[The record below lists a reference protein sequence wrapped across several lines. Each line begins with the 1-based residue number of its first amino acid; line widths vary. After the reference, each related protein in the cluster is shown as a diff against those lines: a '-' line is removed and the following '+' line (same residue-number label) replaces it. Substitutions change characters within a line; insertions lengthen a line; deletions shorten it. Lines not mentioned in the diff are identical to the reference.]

1 MAVGS
6 IVEYIDQSRFICTVC
21 LQDKGSRLHL
31 LTPANREVNLSPKRT
46 LLMSGARIDVGQLR
60 DQVLQ
65 KLQQIENL
73 RIKLKEEI
81 DIKEM
86 WELIRD
92 EEDIFDH
99 RYLAQLAFGED
110 AMEDHFSAVMR
121 ALFENR
127 LYFKMRNGLFLP
139 NSKDRVEQIIRQ
151 EEEAAERAERLEQ
164 GGGWLK
170 EVHEGKQPLAPD
182 CRKDVIRLLIQLAL
196 YGADAEDFKY
206 GKELLSYA
214 GITDIKQARSLLINL
229 GEWEED
235 EPLDLLRSGVDIAFT
250 TRQLEE
256 SARLAVSGFPEC
268 PREDLRSLPIM
279 TIDGPT
285 TLDFDDAISLEIFEN
300 ELRIGVHI
308 ADVAAVIEKDSPID
322 IAARDRASSL
332 YLPRRQIPMIPADLS
347 QDLLSLKEGCDRPA
361 ISLLARFSLDGTLLG
376 YRFVSSII
384 RVQQQL
390 TYSHVNENLSEIN
403 QFQELH
409 RLAGILRQK
418 RMDRGAMNLSL
429 PELEIDID
437 EGGTLNLKL
446 VPQDSPSRMI
456 VAELMIL
463 YNELVAEFCQK
474 HDVPVLFRGQS
485 QPTEKLPLDEKGYV
499 FYVFQQR
506 RKLSPLHISANPNPH
521 SGLGVALYTQA
532 TSPIRRYLDLII
544 QRQLTSF
551 LMEKTPVYNE
561 ESLDELRVSVEPLVK
576 MLGRIQRNRL
586 RYWTLKYLGLNRGKT
601 YKALVLD
608 ELKNKY
614 RIVLK
619 DFLMVTDF
627 KRQDGIIFSKGQEIQ
642 VKVNK
647 ADPWDDI
654 ITLGYV
660 PS

>member
-214 GITDIKQARSLLINL
+214 GITDIKQARSLLIKL

-235 EPLDLLRSGVDIAFT
+235 EPLDLL
-250 TRQLEE
+250 
-256 SARLAVSGFPEC
+256 
-268 PREDLRSLPIM
+268 
-279 TIDGPT
+279 
-285 TLDFDDAISLEIFEN
+285 
-300 ELRIGVHI
+300 
-308 ADVAAVIEKDSPID
+308 
-322 IAARDRASSL
+322 
-332 YLPRRQIPMIPADLS
+332 
-347 QDLLSLKEGCDRPA
+347 
-361 ISLLARFSLDGTLLG
+361 
-376 YRFVSSII
+376 
-384 RVQQQL
+384 
-390 TYSHVNENLSEIN
+390 
-403 QFQELH
+403 
-409 RLAGILRQK
+409 
-418 RMDRGAMNLSL
+418 
-429 PELEIDID
+429 
-437 EGGTLNLKL
+437 
-446 VPQDSPSRMI
+446 
-456 VAELMIL
+456 
-463 YNELVAEFCQK
+463 
-474 HDVPVLFRGQS
+474 
-485 QPTEKLPLDEKGYV
+485 
-499 FYVFQQR
+499 
-506 RKLSPLHISANPNPH
+506 
-521 SGLGVALYTQA
+521 
-532 TSPIRRYLDLII
+532 
-544 QRQLTSF
+544 
-551 LMEKTPVYNE
+551 
-561 ESLDELRVSVEPLVK
+561 
-576 MLGRIQRNRL
+576 
-586 RYWTLKYLGLNRGKT
+586 
-601 YKALVLD
+601 
-608 ELKNKY
+608 
-614 RIVLK
+614 
-619 DFLMVTDF
+619 
-627 KRQDGIIFSKGQEIQ
+627 
-642 VKVNK
+642 
-647 ADPWDDI
+647 
-654 ITLGYV
+654 
-660 PS
+660 

>member
-170 EVHEGKQPLAPD
+170 EVHEGKQPQAPD

-268 PREDLRSLPIM
+268 PREDLRSLPII

-285 TLDFDDAISLEIFEN
+285 TLDFDDAISLETFDN

-532 TSPIRRYLDLII
+532 TSPIRRYLDIVI

-561 ESLDELRVSVEPLVK
+561 ESLDELRVSIEPLVK

-642 VKVNK
+642 VKVKK
-647 ADPWDDI
+647 ADPWDDT
-654 ITLGYV
+654 ITLGFV
-660 PS
+660 P

>member
-46 LLMSGARIDVGQLR
+46 LLISSARIDVEQAR
-60 DQVLQ
+60 DQLLQ
-65 KLQQIENL
+65 KLQQIEKL
-73 RIKLKEEI
+73 RIKLKGEI
-81 DIKEM
+81 DVKEM

-92 EEDIFDH
+92 EEDVFDH
-99 RYLAQLAFGED
+99 RYLGQLAFGED
-110 AMEDHFSAVMR
+110 ATEDHFSAVMR

-127 LYFKMRNGLFLP
+127 LYFKMKNGLFLP
-139 NSKDRVEQIIRQ
+139 NSEDRVDQIIRQ
-151 EEEAAERAERLEQ
+151 EKEAAERAERLEQ

-170 EVHEGKQPLAPD
+170 EVHQGKQPQAPD

-196 YGADAEDFKY
+196 YGADADDFKH
-206 GKELLSYA
+206 GKELLSHA
-214 GITDIKQARSLLINL
+214 GITDIKQARSLLIAL

-235 EPLDLLRSGVDIAFT
+235 EPLDLLRSGIDTAFT
-250 TRQLEE
+250 LKQLEA
-256 SARLAVSGFPEC
+256 SAHLAVSGFPESQ
-268 PREDLRSLPIM
+268 REDLRSLPIM

-285 TLDFDDAISLEIFEN
+285 TLDFDDAISLEILDN
-300 ELRIGVHI
+300 ELRVGVHI

-322 IAARDRASSL
+322 TAARDRASSL
-332 YLPRRQIPMIPADLS
+332 YFPRRQVPMIPTDLS

-361 ISLLARFSLDGTLLG
+361 ISLLARFSLDGMLLG
-376 YRFVSSII
+376 YRFVSSMI

-409 RLAGILRQK
+409 RLAEILHRK

-429 PELEIDID
+429 PELEMDID
-437 EGGTLNLKL
+437 EEGTLNLKL
-446 VPQDSPSRMI
+446 VPQDSPSRMM

-463 YNELVAEFCQK
+463 YNELVGEFCQK
-474 HDVPVLFRGQS
+474 HGIPVLFRGQS
-485 QPTEKLPLDEKGYV
+485 QPTEKLPLDEKGYT

-506 RKLSPLHISANPNPH
+506 RKLSPLHISVSPKPH

-532 TSPIRRYLDLII
+532 TSPIRRYLDLVV
-544 QRQLTSF
+544 QRQLSSF
-551 LMEKTPVYNE
+551 FAKNESVYSE
-561 ESLDELRVSVEPLVK
+561 EDLEEMRVSVEPLVK
-576 MLGRIQRNRL
+576 ALGRIQRNRL
-586 RYWTLKYLGLNRGKT
+586 RYWTLKYLGLNRDKT
-601 YKALVLD
+601 YNALVLD

-642 VKVNK
+642 VKVKK

-654 ITLGYV
+654 IALGFV
-660 PS
+660 P

>member
-170 EVHEGKQPLAPD
+170 EVHEGKQPQAPD

-268 PREDLRSLPIM
+268 PREDLRSLPII

-532 TSPIRRYLDLII
+532 TSPIRRYLDLVI

-561 ESLDELRVSVEPLVK
+561 ESLDELRVSIEPLVK

-642 VKVNK
+642 VKVKK
-647 ADPWDDI
+647 ADPWDDT
-654 ITLGYV
+654 ITLGFV
-660 PS
+660 P

>member
-1 MAVGS
+1 M
-6 IVEYIDQSRFICTVC
+6 
-21 LQDKGSRLHL
+21 
-31 LTPANREVNLSPKRT
+31 
-46 LLMSGARIDVGQLR
+46 
-60 DQVLQ
+60 
-65 KLQQIENL
+65 
-73 RIKLKEEI
+73 
-81 DIKEM
+81 
-86 WELIRD
+86 
-92 EEDIFDH
+92 
-99 RYLAQLAFGED
+99 
-110 AMEDHFSAVMR
+110 
-121 ALFENR
+121 
-127 LYFKMRNGLFLP
+127 
-139 NSKDRVEQIIRQ
+139 
-151 EEEAAERAERLEQ
+151 
-164 GGGWLK
+164 
-170 EVHEGKQPLAPD
+170 
-182 CRKDVIRLLIQLAL
+182 
-196 YGADAEDFKY
+196 
-206 GKELLSYA
+206 
-214 GITDIKQARSLLINL
+214 
-229 GEWEED
+229 
-235 EPLDLLRSGVDIAFT
+235 DIAFT

-409 RLAGILRQK
+409 RLARILRQK

-437 EGGTLNLKL
+437 EEGTLNLKL

-561 ESLDELRVSVEPLVK
+561 ESLDELRVSIEPLVK

-642 VKVNK
+642 VKVKK
-647 ADPWDDI
+647 ADPWDDT
-654 ITLGYV
+654 ITLGFV
-660 PS
+660 P

>member
-170 EVHEGKQPLAPD
+170 EVHEGKQPQAPD

-214 GITDIKQARSLLINL
+214 GITDIKQARSLLIKL

-235 EPLDLLRSGVDIAFT
+235 EPLDLLRSGVDTAFT

-437 EGGTLNLKL
+437 EEGTLNLKL

-561 ESLDELRVSVEPLVK
+561 ESLDELRVSIEPLVK

-642 VKVNK
+642 VKVKK
-647 ADPWDDI
+647 ADPWDDT
-654 ITLGYV
+654 ITLGFV
-660 PS
+660 P

>member
-46 LLMSGARIDVGQLR
+46 LLMSGVRIDVGQPR
-60 DQVLQ
+60 DQLLQ
-65 KLQQIENL
+65 KLQRIERL
-73 RIKLKEEI
+73 RIELKEEI
-81 DIKEM
+81 DVKEI

-110 AMEDHFSAVMR
+110 ATEDHFSAVMR

-127 LYFKMRNGLFLP
+127 LYFKMKNGLFLP
-139 NSKDRVEQIIRQ
+139 NSEDRVEQIIRQ

-170 EVHEGKQPLAPD
+170 EVHEGKQPQAPD

-206 GKELLSYA
+206 GRELLSHA

-235 EPLDLLRSGVDIAFT
+235 EPLDLLRSGVDTAFT
-250 TRQLEE
+250 SRQLEE
-256 SARLAVSGFPEC
+256 SANLAVSGFPEC
-268 PREDLRSLPIM
+268 PREDLRSLPII

-285 TLDFDDAISLEIFEN
+285 TLDFDDAISLEISDN
-300 ELRIGVHI
+300 ELRVGVHI
-308 ADVAAVIEKDSPID
+308 ADVAAVIEKESPID
-322 IAARDRASSL
+322 AAARDRASSL

-347 QDLLSLKEGCDRPA
+347 QDLLSLKEGCNRPA

-376 YRFVSSII
+376 YRFVSSMI

-390 TYSHVNENLSEIN
+390 TYGHVNENLAKNS

-409 RLAGILRQK
+409 RLAKILRQK

-446 VPQDSPSRMI
+446 VPQDSPSRMM
-456 VAELMIL
+456 VSELMIL
-463 YNELVAEFCQK
+463 YNELVGEFCQK
-474 HDVPVLFRGQS
+474 HDIPVLFRGQS

-506 RKLSPLHISANPNPH
+506 RKLSPLHISSNPKPH

-532 TSPIRRYLDLII
+532 TSPIRRYLDLIT

-551 LMEKTPVYNE
+551 FMEKAPVYNE
-561 ESLDELRVSVEPLVK
+561 EDLEELRVSVEPLVK
-576 MLGRIQRNRL
+576 ILGRIQRNRL
-586 RYWTLKYLGLNRGKT
+586 RYWTLKYLGLNRDKT

-642 VKVNK
+642 VSVKK
-647 ADPWDDI
+647 ADPWNDT
-654 ITLGYV
+654 ITLGFV
-660 PS
+660 P

>member
-65 KLQQIENL
+65 KLQQIESL

-214 GITDIKQARSLLINL
+214 GITDIKQARSLLIKL

-235 EPLDLLRSGVDIAFT
+235 EPLDLLRSGVDTAFT

-561 ESLDELRVSVEPLVK
+561 ESLDELRVSIEPLVK

-642 VKVNK
+642 VKVKK
-647 ADPWDDI
+647 ADPWDDT
-654 ITLGYV
+654 ITLGFV
-660 PS
+660 P

>member
-561 ESLDELRVSVEPLVK
+561 ESLDELRVSIEPLVK

-586 RYWTLKYLGLNRGKT
+586 RYWTLKYLGLNRSKT

-654 ITLGYV
+654 ITLGFV
-660 PS
+660 P

>member
-214 GITDIKQARSLLINL
+214 GITDIKQARSLLIKL

-235 EPLDLLRSGVDIAFT
+235 EPLDLLRSGVDTAFT

-506 RKLSPLHISANPNPH
+506 RKLSPLHISANPKPH

-561 ESLDELRVSVEPLVK
+561 ESLDELRVSIEPLVK

-642 VKVNK
+642 VKVKK
-647 ADPWDDI
+647 ADPWDDT
-654 ITLGYV
+654 ITLGFV
-660 PS
+660 P

>member
-65 KLQQIENL
+65 KLQQIESL

-561 ESLDELRVSVEPLVK
+561 ESLDELRVSIEPLVK

-642 VKVNK
+642 VKVKK
-647 ADPWDDI
+647 ADPWDDT
-654 ITLGYV
+654 ITLGFV
-660 PS
+660 P

>member
-21 LQDKGSRLHL
+21 LQDKVSRLHL

-46 LLMSGARIDVGQLR
+46 LLISGARIDVGQPR
-60 DQVLQ
+60 DQLLQ
-65 KLQQIENL
+65 KLQRIERL
-73 RIKLKEEI
+73 RIELKEEI
-81 DIKEM
+81 DVKEI

-110 AMEDHFSAVMR
+110 ATEDHFSAVMR

-127 LYFKMRNGLFLP
+127 LYFKMKNGLFLP
-139 NSKDRVEQIIRQ
+139 NSEDRVEQIIRQ

-170 EVHEGKQPLAPD
+170 EVHEGKQPQAPD
-182 CRKDVIRLLIQLAL
+182 CRNDVIRLLIQLAL

-206 GKELLSYA
+206 GRELLSHA

-235 EPLDLLRSGVDIAFT
+235 EPLDLLRSGVDTAFT
-250 TRQLEE
+250 SKQLEE

-268 PREDLRSLPIM
+268 PREDLRSLPII

-285 TLDFDDAISLEIFEN
+285 TLDFDDAISLEIFDN

-322 IAARDRASSL
+322 VAARDRASSL

-361 ISLLARFSLDGTLLG
+361 ISLLARFSLGGTLLG
-376 YRFVSSII
+376 YRFVSSMI

-390 TYSHVNENLSEIN
+390 TYGRVNENLSEIN

-446 VPQDSPSRMI
+446 VPQDSPSRMM
-456 VAELMIL
+456 VSELMIL

-474 HDVPVLFRGQS
+474 HDIPVLFRGQS

-506 RKLSPLHISANPNPH
+506 RKLSPLHISVSPKPH

-532 TSPIRRYLDLII
+532 TSPIRRYLDLIT
-544 QRQLTSF
+544 QRQLTGF
-551 LMEKTPVYNE
+551 LMEKSPVYNE
-561 ESLDELRVSVEPLVK
+561 ENLEELRVSVEPLIK
-576 MLGRIQRNRL
+576 ILGRIQRNRL
-586 RYWTLKYLGLNRGKT
+586 RYWTLKYLGLNRSKT

-642 VKVNK
+642 VSVKK
-647 ADPWDDI
+647 ADPWDDT
-654 ITLGYV
+654 ITLGFV
-660 PS
+660 P

>member
-46 LLMSGARIDVGQLR
+46 LLISGARIDVGQAR
-60 DQVLQ
+60 DQLLQ
-65 KLQQIENL
+65 KLQQIEGL
-73 RIKLKEEI
+73 RIKLKGEI
-81 DIKEM
+81 DVKEI

-92 EEDIFDH
+92 EEDVFDH

-110 AMEDHFSAVMR
+110 ATEDHFSAVMR
-121 ALFENR
+121 ALFEKR
-127 LYFKMRNGLFLP
+127 LYFKMKNGLFLP
-139 NSKDRVEQIIRQ
+139 NSEDRVDQIIRQ
-151 EEEAAERAERLEQ
+151 AEEAAERAERLEQ

-170 EVHEGKQPLAPD
+170 EVHQGKQSQAPD
-182 CRKDVIRLLIQLAL
+182 CREDVIHLLIQLAL
-196 YGADAEDFKY
+196 YGADADDFKY
-206 GKELLSYA
+206 GKELLSHA
-214 GITDIKQARSLLINL
+214 GITDIKEARSLLIAL

-235 EPLDLLRSGVDIAFT
+235 EPLDLLRSGIDTAFT
-250 TRQLEE
+250 PRQLEA
-256 SARLAVSGFPEC
+256 SAALAVSGFPETR
-268 PREDLRSLPIM
+268 REDLRSLPII

-285 TLDFDDAISLEIFEN
+285 TLDFDDAISLEILDN
-300 ELRIGVHI
+300 ELRVGVHI

-322 IAARDRASSL
+322 IAARNRASSL
-332 YLPRRQIPMIPADLS
+332 YLPRRQIPMIPPDLS

-361 ISLLARFSLDGTLLG
+361 ISLLARFSPDGMLLR

-390 TYSHVNENLSEIN
+390 TYGYVNENIVNNS

-409 RLAGILRQK
+409 RLAEILRQK

-429 PELEIDID
+429 PELEMDID
-437 EGGTLNLKL
+437 EEGTLNLKL
-446 VPQDSPSRMI
+446 VPQDSPSRMM
-456 VAELMIL
+456 VSELMIL
-463 YNELVAEFCQK
+463 YNELVGEFCQK
-474 HDVPVLFRGQS
+474 HDIPVLFRGQS
-485 QPTEKLPLDEKGYV
+485 QPAEKLPLDEKGYV

-506 RKLSPLHISANPNPH
+506 RKLSPLHISASPKPH

-532 TSPIRRYLDLII
+532 TSPIRRYLDLVV
-544 QRQLTSF
+544 QRQLSSF
-551 LMEKTPVYNE
+551 LGKSTPVYNE
-561 ESLDELRVSVEPLVK
+561 EDLEEMRVSVEPLVK
-576 MLGRIQRNRL
+576 ALGRIQRNRL
-586 RYWTLKYLGLNRGKT
+586 RYWTLKYLGLNRDKT
-601 YKALVLD
+601 YNALVLD

-627 KRQDGIIFSKGQEIQ
+627 KRQNGIIFSKGQEIQ
-642 VKVNK
+642 VNVKK

-654 ITLGYV
+654 IALGFV
-660 PS
+660 P

>member
-390 TYSHVNENLSEIN
+390 TYGHVNENLSEIN

-561 ESLDELRVSVEPLVK
+561 ESLDELRVSIEPLVK

-642 VKVNK
+642 VKVKK
-647 ADPWDDI
+647 ADPWDDT
-654 ITLGYV
+654 ITLGFV
-660 PS
+660 P

>member
-46 LLMSGARIDVGQLR
+46 LLISGARIDVGQPR

-65 KLQQIENL
+65 KLQRIERL
-73 RIKLKEEI
+73 RIALKEEI
-81 DIKEM
+81 DVKEM

-110 AMEDHFSAVMR
+110 ATEDHFSAVMR

-127 LYFKMRNGLFLP
+127 LYFKMKNGLFLP
-139 NSKDRVEQIIRQ
+139 NSVDRVEQIIRQ

-170 EVHEGKQPLAPD
+170 EVHEGKQPQAPG

-206 GKELLSYA
+206 GRELLSHA
-214 GITDIKQARSLLINL
+214 GITDIKQARPLLIKL
-229 GEWEED
+229 GEWDED
-235 EPLDLLRSGVDIAFT
+235 EPLDLLRSGVDTAFT
-250 TRQLEE
+250 SRQLEE

-268 PREDLRSLPIM
+268 PREDLRSLPII

-285 TLDFDDAISLEIFEN
+285 TLDFDDAISLEIFDN

-308 ADVAAVIEKDSPID
+308 SDVAAVIEKDSPID

-332 YLPRRQIPMIPADLS
+332 YLPRRQVPMIPDDLS

-361 ISLLARFSLDGTLLG
+361 ISLLARFSLDGTLLR
-376 YRFVSSII
+376 YRFVSSMI
-384 RVQQQL
+384 RVQQRL
-390 TYSHVNENLSEIN
+390 TYGHVNDNLAEIK

-409 RLAGILRQK
+409 RLAGKLRQK
-418 RMDRGAMNLSL
+418 RMDRGAINLSL
-429 PELEIDID
+429 PELEMDID
-437 EGGTLNLKL
+437 EEGTLNLKL
-446 VPQDSPSRMI
+446 VPQDSPSRMM
-456 VAELMIL
+456 VSELMIL
-463 YNELVAEFCQK
+463 YNELVAEFCKK
-474 HDVPVLFRGQS
+474 HDIPVLFRGQS

-506 RKLSPLHISANPNPH
+506 RKLSPLHISVRPNPH
-521 SGLGVALYTQA
+521 SGLGVPLYTQA

-551 LMEKTPVYNE
+551 LMKSAPVYSKENLE
-561 ESLDELRVSVEPLVK
+561 KLRVSVEPLVK
-576 MLGRIQRNRL
+576 SLGRIQRNRL
-586 RYWTLKYLGLNRGKT
+586 RYWTLKYLGLNPGKT

-619 DFLMVTDF
+619 DLLMVTDF
-627 KRQDGIIFSKGQEIQ
+627 KRQNGIIFSKGQEIRVT
-642 VKVNK
+642 VKK
-647 ADPWDDI
+647 ADPWDDT

-660 PS
+660 P

>member
-46 LLMSGARIDVGQLR
+46 LLISGARIDVGQAR
-60 DQVLQ
+60 DQLLQ
-65 KLQQIENL
+65 KLQQIEGL
-73 RIKLKEEI
+73 RIKLKGEI
-81 DIKEM
+81 DVKEI

-92 EEDIFDH
+92 EEDVFDH

-110 AMEDHFSAVMR
+110 ATEDHFSAVMR
-121 ALFENR
+121 ALFEKR
-127 LYFKMRNGLFLP
+127 LYFKMKNGLFLP
-139 NSKDRVEQIIRQ
+139 NSEDRVDQIIRQ
-151 EEEAAERAERLEQ
+151 EEEAAEKAERLEQ

-170 EVHEGKQPLAPD
+170 EVHQGKQSQAPD
-182 CRKDVIRLLIQLAL
+182 CRKDVIHLLIQLAL
-196 YGADAEDFKY
+196 YGADTDDFKY
-206 GKELLSYA
+206 GKELLSHA
-214 GITDIKQARSLLINL
+214 GITDIKEARSLLIAL

-235 EPLDLLRSGVDIAFT
+235 EPLDLLRSGIDTVFT
-250 TRQLEE
+250 PKQLEA
-256 SARLAVSGFPEC
+256 SAALAVSGFSETR
-268 PREDLRSLPIM
+268 REDLRSLPII

-285 TLDFDDAISLEIFEN
+285 TLDFDDAISLEILDN
-300 ELRIGVHI
+300 ELRVGVHI

-332 YLPRRQIPMIPADLS
+332 YLPRRQIPMIPPDLS

-361 ISLLARFSLDGTLLG
+361 ISLLARFSPDGMLLR
-376 YRFVSSII
+376 YRFASSII

-390 TYSHVNENLSEIN
+390 TYSYVNENIVNNS

-409 RLAGILRQK
+409 RLAEILRQK

-429 PELEIDID
+429 PELEMDID
-437 EGGTLNLKL
+437 EEGTLNLKL
-446 VPQDSPSRMI
+446 VPQDSPSRMM
-456 VAELMIL
+456 VSELMIL
-463 YNELVAEFCQK
+463 YNELVGEFCQK
-474 HDVPVLFRGQS
+474 HDIPVLFRGQS
-485 QPTEKLPLDEKGYV
+485 QPTEKLPLDERGYV

-506 RKLSPLHISANPNPH
+506 RKLSPLHISASPKPH

-532 TSPIRRYLDLII
+532 TSPIRRYLDLVV
-544 QRQLTSF
+544 QRQLSSF
-551 LMEKTPVYNE
+551 LGKSTPVYSGEDLE
-561 ESLDELRVSVEPLVK
+561 EMRVSVEPLVK
-576 MLGRIQRNRL
+576 TLGRIQRNRL
-586 RYWTLKYLGLNRGKT
+586 RYWTLKYLGLNRDKT
-601 YKALVLD
+601 YNALVLN

-642 VKVNK
+642 VKVKK

-654 ITLGYV
+654 ITLGFV
-660 PS
+660 P

>member
-65 KLQQIENL
+65 KLQQIESL

-170 EVHEGKQPLAPD
+170 EVHEGKQPQAPD

-561 ESLDELRVSVEPLVK
+561 ESLDELRVSIEPLVK

-642 VKVNK
+642 VKVKK
-647 ADPWDDI
+647 ADPWDDT
-654 ITLGYV
+654 ITLGFV
-660 PS
+660 P

>member
-214 GITDIKQARSLLINL
+214 GITDIKQARSLLIKL

-235 EPLDLLRSGVDIAFT
+235 EPLDLLRSGVDTAFT

-361 ISLLARFSLDGTLLG
+361 ISLLARFSPDGTLLG

-506 RKLSPLHISANPNPH
+506 RKLSPLHISANPKPH

-561 ESLDELRVSVEPLVK
+561 ESLDELRVSIEPLVK

-642 VKVNK
+642 VKVKK
-647 ADPWDDI
+647 ADPWDDT
-654 ITLGYV
+654 ITLGFV
-660 PS
+660 P

>member
-561 ESLDELRVSVEPLVK
+561 ESLDELRVSIEPLVK

-642 VKVNK
+642 VKVKK
-647 ADPWDDI
+647 ADPWDDT
-654 ITLGYV
+654 ITLGFV
-660 PS
+660 P

>member
-170 EVHEGKQPLAPD
+170 EVHEGKQPQAPD

-285 TLDFDDAISLEIFEN
+285 TLDFDDAISLEIFDN

-532 TSPIRRYLDLII
+532 TSPIRRYLDLVI

-561 ESLDELRVSVEPLVK
+561 ESLDELRVSIEPLVK

-586 RYWTLKYLGLNRGKT
+586 RYWTLKYLGLNRSKT

>member
-170 EVHEGKQPLAPD
+170 EVHEGKQPQAPD

-532 TSPIRRYLDLII
+532 TSPIRRYLDIVI

-561 ESLDELRVSVEPLVK
+561 ESLDELRVSIEPLVK

-586 RYWTLKYLGLNRGKT
+586 RYWTLKYLGLNRSKT